1 LKLNYFRIT
10 AGRAMTA

>member
-10 AGRAMTA
+10 AGRALTA